1 MATFFPVISKGKN
14 FFEVEFHVAL
24 LKNIHFPSRANVESP
39 KMREIKLSN
48 KSNEIFKKL
57 KSSKF
62 DLNTIKNLS
71 SGLKI
76 QLQGQWDYSAKKEL
90 FNKKNDL
97 GFLILED
104 NCTLFAADALSDDI
118 LRALRKYIES
128 EIDKRKFN
136 VNKSISLIIYS
147 TKV

>member
-1 MATFFPVISKGKN
+1 
-14 FFEVEFHVAL
+14 
-24 LKNIHFPSRANVESP
+24 
-39 KMREIKLSN
+39 MREIKLSN

-76 QLQGQWDYSAKKEL
+76 ELQGQWDYSAKKEL
-90 FNKKNDL
+90 SNKKNDL

-136 VNKSISLIIYS
+136 GNKSISLIIYS